1 MKIIE
6 HVSKNLPFISS
17 VPENNSNYLGIIFLL
32 HGFGASM
39 QDLVDIAPM
48 INKDDYIF
56 IFPNA
61 PFEMS
66 FGLNQKGYSWFDFDN
81 LSQISKSQKILE
93 NTIEES
99 LKLFNIDDNKMYLGG
114 FSQGGMMA
122 MHSDLIHQ
130 NLFSGYIILSSKII
144 PNIDLNINLKTDPR
158 IFLAHGVNDSIIDI
172 HDARETQKKL
182 INRGLDVE
190 YHEYEMEH
198 QIIESELNDIKNWLL

>member
-17 VPENNSNYLGIIFLL
+17 VPENNSNHLGIIFLL

-99 LKLFNIDDNKMYLGG
+99 LKLFNIDDNKMHLGG

-122 MHSDLIHQ
+122 MHSDLIYQ

-144 PNIDLNINLKTDPR
+144 PNIDINLKTDSR

-172 HDARETQKKL
+172 YDARETQNKL